1 MDAIVSPANSFGF
14 MDGGIDMVY
23 IRHFGWQMQH
33 RLQAVLK
40 EDYNG
45 ELPVGQAAIIKTL
58 SANDSNKKFEDP
70 KFNEGKLIKYLI
82 SAPTMRVPLNVTDTV
97 NAYLAFRAVII
108 AVKEHNKAVEN
119 PEDQITSVL
128 CPGLGTAVGEMPPK
142 RCAFQMRQ
150 AFEICALG
158 RQSSLANPSHLSVV
172 WTHHDTMQSY
182 S

>member
-1 MDAIVSPANSFGF
+1 
-14 MDGGIDMVY
+14 
-23 IRHFGWQMQH
+23 
-33 RLQAVLK
+33 
-40 EDYNG
+40 
-45 ELPVGQAAIIKTL
+45 
-58 SANDSNKKFEDP
+58 
-70 KFNEGKLIKYLI
+70 
-82 SAPTMRVPLNVTDTV
+82 
-97 NAYLAFRAVII
+97 
-108 AVKEHNKAVEN
+108 VKEHNKAVEN

-158 RQSSLANPSHLSVV
+158 RQSSLVNPSHLSVV